1 MKKPPLEFLLACSRV
16 SLQDFELSRLNQIAN
31 LVKQVQTI
39 QDELRQIEGEALL
52 ARWLMEHREE
62 LVSIQ
67 TAGRMQR
74 SFEFT
79 AEGAPPA
86 KALPAKRIRGEITA

>member
-79 AEGAPPA
+79 AESAPPV